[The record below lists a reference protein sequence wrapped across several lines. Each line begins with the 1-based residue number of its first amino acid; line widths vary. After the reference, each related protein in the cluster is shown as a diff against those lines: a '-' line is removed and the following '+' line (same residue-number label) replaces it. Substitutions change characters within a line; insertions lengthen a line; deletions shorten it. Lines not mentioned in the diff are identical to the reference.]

1 MRFLFF
7 LLIQFAFIQNK
18 IHFIKMYSNKM
29 YICHIN
35 SKELTKGTLQPII
48 LKLLSQHEK
57 MYGYEITQKVK
68 ELTKGKID
76 ISEGALYPILH
87 KLEKSNVL
95 ETEKIYIGKRVRKY
109 YSVTKSGKQVIAD
122 QTNQINDFIKTLSLI
137 FNPNPASE

>member
-1 MRFLFF
+1 
-7 LLIQFAFIQNK
+7 
-18 IHFIKMYSNKM
+18 MY
-29 YICHIN
+29 

-57 MYGYEITQKVK
+57 MYGYEITQQAKK
-68 ELTKGKID
+68 ITSGKID

-137 FNPNPASE
+137 FNPNPASK